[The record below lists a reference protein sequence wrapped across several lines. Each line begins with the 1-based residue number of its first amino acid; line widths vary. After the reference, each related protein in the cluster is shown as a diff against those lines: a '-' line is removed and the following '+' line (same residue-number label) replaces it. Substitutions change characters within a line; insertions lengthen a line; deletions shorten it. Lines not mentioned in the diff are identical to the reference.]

1 MIDVPDEFYVL
12 VKEEGI
18 LILVVNLRAFGFL
31 LDGNV
36 RENSRSIR
44 SHTNW
49 WLGFYFSFLTATQI

>member
-49 WLGFYFSFLTATQI
+49 WLGF